1 MGEQVAKTASNLLP
15 LLGILFGIFAVLIT
29 AAIILRMRVRKE
41 TGLPIIGKKR
51 SLKPVDMR
59 SGDVITVLGRTFNVI
74 SRVPLDALFFWC
86 SLEGEEAPA
95 RLSFNKD
102 LSEALYFPGQGEL
115 DDENPFPEEI
125 KREEGAYKRKAEPLP
140 IGDDWKVA
148 IYQGPGERFLASES
162 RAEKKILWR
171 GKSIP
176 PEGVTILEEK

>member
-41 TGLPIIGKKR
+41 TVLPLGRKR

-74 SRVPLDALFFWC
+74 SRVPLDALSFWC
-86 SLEGEEAPA
+86 SLEGEDAPA

-102 LSEALYFPGQGEL
+102 LSEAFYFPGQGEL
-115 DDENPFPEEI
+115 EGEDPFPEEI
-125 KREEGAYKRKAEPLP
+125 KREEGAYKRKANPLP

-148 IYQGPGERFLASES
+148 IYEGPSERFLASES
-162 RAEKKILWR
+162 RADKKILWR